1 MNSTLPTWKDRTQ
14 NQFGKL
20 QIQVP
25 WRSIQLLVPHRM
37 RRKIRS
43 KLRSRVSPT
52 SSISSLQTS
61 LSPADTLR
69 SLQSHRWTVYDFQYL
84 LLLIVGIFS
93 LTIIES
99 PGPLAKTAIFTAL
112 LISLLLPMTRQ
123 FFLPFLPIAGWLLF
137 FYACQFIPSDWR
149 PAIWVRV
156 LPALENILYGANI
169 SNILSA
175 HQNVVLDL
183 LAWLPYGIC
192 HYGAPFVVS
201 LVMFIF
207 GPPGIV
213 PLFARTF
220 GYISMAAVA
229 IQLFFPCSPPWYENR
244 YGLAPA
250 DYSIHGD
257 PAGLARIDKLFGVD
271 LYTSGF
277 HQSPVVFGAFP
288 SLHAADSTLAALFM
302 SHVFPRL
309 KPVFVTYTLWM
320 WWATM
325 YLSHHYA
332 VDLVAGGL
340 LAAITFYFAKTR
352 FLPRVQ
358 LDKTFRWDYDYVEF
372 GESALE
378 YGYGL
383 ASYDGDFNLDSDE
396 WTVGSS
402 SSVSSGSLSPV
413 DDHYSWETEALTS
426 PQPDIESGRHALSP

>member
-1 MNSTLPTWKDRTQ
+1 MNTTLPSWKDRTQ

-43 KLRSRVSPT
+43 KLRSRISPT

-61 LSPADTLR
+61 FSPVDTLR
-69 SLQSHRWTVYDFQYL
+69 SLQSHRWTLYDFQYL

-93 LTIIES
+93 LSVMES
-99 PGPLAKTAIFTAL
+99 PGPLAKTAAFTLL
-112 LISLLLPMTRQ
+112 LISLLLPITRQ
-123 FFLPFLPIAGWLLF
+123 FFLPFLPIAGWLIF

-175 HQNVVLDL
+175 HQNVALDV

-192 HYGAPFVVS
+192 HYGAPFVCS
-201 LVMFIF
+201 AIMFIF
-207 GPPGIV
+207 GPPGTV

-220 GYISMAAVA
+220 GYISMAAVT
-229 IQLFFPCSPPWYENR
+229 IQLFFPCSPPWYENL

-250 DYSIHGD
+250 DYSMPGN
-257 PAGLARIDKLFGVD
+257 PAGLARIDELFGID

-277 HQSPVVFGAFP
+277 RQSPVVFGAFP

-302 SHVFPRL
+302 SQVFPRL
-309 KPVFVTYTLWM
+309 KPLFVIYTLWM

-332 VDLVAGGL
+332 VDLVGGGL
-340 LAAITFYFAKTR
+340 LATVAFYFAKTR
-352 FLPRVQ
+352 FMPRVQ
-358 LDKTFRWDYDYVEF
+358 NDKMFRWDYDYVEY
-372 GESALE
+372 GDSAPD
-378 YGYGL
+378 YGYGP
-383 ASYDGDFNLDSDE
+383 ASFEGEFNLDSDE

-402 SSVSSGSLSPV
+402 SSISSGSLSPV
-413 DDHYSWETEALTS
+413 DDHYSWEGETLAS
-426 PQPDIESGRHALSP
+426 PATDIESGRHF